1 MFHIGLNI
9 LIAHSRAVDGFKL
22 SAEVLPTVQYCH
34 LIIKMEVF
42 LKNWNIREKS
52 IIYAEKL

>member
-52 IIYAEKL
+52 IIYA